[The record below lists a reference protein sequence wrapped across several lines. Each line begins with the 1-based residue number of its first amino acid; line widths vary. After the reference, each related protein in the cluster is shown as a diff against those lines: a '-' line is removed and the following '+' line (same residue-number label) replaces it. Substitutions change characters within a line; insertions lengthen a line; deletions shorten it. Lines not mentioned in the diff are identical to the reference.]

1 MPKAKASSSSVRSR
15 TVPAAI
21 ARTMV
26 RAAADTARRVAR
38 MHPYTRAATAASRVV
53 RNAARAFRG
62 NTARKKKYIF
72 DVKGK
77 YAGKFKVKKNRIKK
91 IDTYLK
97 YGFLNTTE
105 INGTID
111 DPDCVYVGHTTYSPL
126 AVLEQ
131 LMCSLARKLFR
142 KIGYDITHLKQRIDS
157 FVNLVDGSGF
167 CITLVTKDLDTGFR
181 TRYSFPL
188 AINGSL
194 YTIFGSN
201 AEGVAPQAS
210 GIMNF
215 LYEWM
220 SQDNQTQ
227 NNTRLDKLEVGTLI
241 GATGSPI
248 YVMAAQIN
256 LNTEKVHLYCKSQL
270 KLQNRT
276 RSATGSSSMEDI
288 NNNPLQGK
296 LYHLGTGVPSC
307 KVDDVHFIERI
318 RLNTGVLLARG
329 AEFTVNTGMR
339 EPPPAKLF
347 KSVLAFKNQILQ
359 PGEIK
364 KDIIYFEQTKD
375 LNNFLLGLRYA
386 PKVGSNQWE
395 TRVAGRSSIIC
406 MEDMINVNAGER
418 ITLAYE
424 VNREVGIWTESQK
437 VDVSGGNL
445 MQLQYSNTTPG

>member
-1 MPKAKASSSSVRSR
+1 MAKGKTRSSNARNPSISA
-15 TVPAAI
+15 TV

-26 RAAADTARRVAR
+26 NAASRAARFAAR
-38 MHPYTRAATAASRVV
+38 MHPYARAATNASR
-53 RNAARAFRG
+53 AARTVSKVMSG
-62 NTARKKKYIF
+62 STARKKKYKF
-72 DVKGK
+72 HVGGR
-77 YAGKFKVKKNRIKK
+77 YVGKFKVKKNRKTK
-91 IDTYLK
+91 VDVFLK

-105 INGTID
+105 VNGTID

-157 FVNLVDGSGF
+157 FTNADTGSGF
-167 CITLVTKDLDTGFR
+167 QISLVTKDLDTGVR
-181 TRYSFPL
+181 TRYTHILPAS
-188 AINGSL
+188 GSL
-194 YTIFGSN
+194 YTMFGSN
-201 AEGVAPQAS
+201 AEGVGPQAAA
-210 GIMNF
+210 IMNF
-215 LYEWM
+215 LYEWI
-220 SQDNQTQ
+220 SQDNQAQ
-227 NNTRLDKLEVGTLI
+227 NNIRLDKLELGTLLDNLQANYI
-241 GATGSPI
+241 
-248 YVMAAQIN
+248 MASQIN

-307 KVDDVHFIERI
+307 KIDDVHFIERI
-318 RLNTGVLLARG
+318 RANTGVILARG
-329 AEFTVNTGMR
+329 AEFSVNTGMR

-364 KDIIYFEQTKD
+364 KDIIYFQQRKD

-386 PKVGSNQWE
+386 PKAGSFQWD
-395 TRVAGRSSIIC
+395 TKIAGRCSLIS
-406 MEDMINVNAGER
+406 MEDMINVNAGEK

-437 VDVSGGNL
+437 VSVAGGNL
-445 MQLQYSNTTPG
+445 MQLQYSNNTPA